1 MPFQHTAEDS
11 GLPNNVVTAFRS
23 AIIITMSTAPVSTPT
38 RVRLEDNASDDSTTC
53 RCIKRYTEGKRKV
66 VEASSDSKD
75 EGVQVKLESKDEE
88 DAQIRRKKG
97 PKNTCSSS
105 PLPPS
110 SDVPSLSS
118 TGSFEHDLEPSY
130 TFSELNPELTS
141 STWIGHHRVT
151 QRVTVN
157 RIEYLNGLPSIF
169 PIPKTPTA
177 FVINLHDPAFEIL
190 DERTGQ
196 FYALD
201 ALIENKDNDSWRANS
216 GKRAPA
222 VWVTFGPGEKPIPC
236 RRARLGC
243 TGIYVCERVD
253 RRLLEVE
260 RRNLDTASR
269 DRFLAAQSPTC
280 NAIVHP
286 TTGLKQRTCAHTHI
300 INGISASSGVV
311 NRECPATRTIFVPVD
326 PSIRK
331 AVVVHPQNIAHNH
344 PIPPLKNIAAAISSN
359 TAEATLKNPLSRKRQ
374 ADEVDLHVITT
385 ARARKAPKRADA
397 DL

>member
-11 GLPNNVVTAFRS
+11 GYNSLPNKVVTALRS
-23 AIIITMSTAPVSTPT
+23 SIIITMSTAPESTPT
-38 RVRLEDNASDDSTTC
+38 RVRLEDNA
-53 RCIKRYTEGKRKV
+53 
-66 VEASSDSKD
+66 
-75 EGVQVKLESKDEE
+75 
-88 DAQIRRKKG
+88 
-97 PKNTCSSS
+97 
-105 PLPPS
+105 
-110 SDVPSLSS
+110 SLSS

-130 TFSELNPELTS
+130 TFSELNPELAS
-141 STWIGHHRVT
+141 SAWIGHHRVT
-151 QRVTVN
+151 QRITVE

-201 ALIENKDNDSWRANS
+201 ALIGNKDNDSWRGNT
-216 GKRAPA
+216 GKGAPA

-253 RRLLEVE
+253 PRLLDVE
-260 RRNLDTASR
+260 RRNLDTASQ
-269 DRFLAAQSPTC
+269 DRFFAAQLPACSV
-280 NAIVHP
+280 IVHP
-286 TTGLKQRTCAHTHI
+286 PTGLKQRTCAYTHI
-300 INGISASSGVV
+300 IDGTGVSSAMV

-344 PIPPLKNIAAAISSN
+344 PIPPLKNATGKVDCGKTPAEYDPALHSAQHKRRLVAETKEVACHDGLDITGTLYPSSN
-359 TAEATLKNPLSRKRQ
+359 LLQPQPYSSKAATISNTVEVAPKNPVSRKRQ
-374 ADEVDLHVITT
+374 ADEVDLAHIITT
-385 ARARKAPKRADA
+385 ARACKAPKRADTEF
-397 DL
+397 